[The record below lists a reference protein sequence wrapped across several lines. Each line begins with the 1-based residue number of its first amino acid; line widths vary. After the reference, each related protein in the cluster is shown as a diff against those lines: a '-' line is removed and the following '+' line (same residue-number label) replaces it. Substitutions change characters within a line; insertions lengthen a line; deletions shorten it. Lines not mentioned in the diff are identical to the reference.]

1 MGKRTPAMAPGQM
14 AFSFTTSQPDVTEGA
29 MADLE
34 RMTASAVANILR
46 EDTRSRFE
54 IAGQVSA
61 LMDADVSK
69 FMLDGYAAESRD
81 GHNISLARFMALI
94 AVTQRFDVLDAL
106 LRRIGCAVV
115 VGEEIVLAEIGH
127 LEAQRRNIDQRL
139 KGLKA
144 EAKPLH
150 RKDRS

>member
-14 AFSFTTSQPDVTEGA
+14 AFSFSTPRPDATEGS

-34 RMTASAVANILR
+34 RMAASAVANVLR
-46 EDTRSRFE
+46 EDPRSRFE

-81 GHNISLARFMALI
+81 GHNISLARFLALI

-106 LRRIGCAVV
+106 LRRIGCAAV
-115 VGEEIVLAEIGH
+115 VGEEILLAEIGH
-127 LEAQRRNIDQRL
+127 LEAQRRNIDRRL

-144 EAKPLH
+144 EAQPLQ
-150 RKDRS
+150 RKERS